1 MFLFVIQRLEGTWG
15 SAYLNFIA
23 LIWFF
28 LYRYVCRTDIDL
40 WHLRIVNI
48 FFSAVESL
56 NLALFNDVSKSS
68 KRPFFNYD
76 DTMLTII
83 DHLPIPVRK
92 LWWNSFTVKVRIFLE
107 GHKIWKNLPD
117 KIWRYWVTS
126 NFKWKISSN
135 FLALSEYPNFIR

>member
-1 MFLFVIQRLEGTWG
+1 MWVTEKMFLFVIQRLEGTWG

-68 KRPFFNYD
+68 KRSFFNYVD
-76 DTMLTII
+76 KILAHYWPSTLLSLVEICHGIPFLLKFIFFKKATKI
-83 DHLPIPVRK
+83 DEI
-92 LWWNSFTVKVRIFLE
+92 FTVDLT
-107 GHKIWKNLPD
+107 L
-117 KIWRYWVTS
+117 TT
-126 NFKWKISSN
+126 
-135 FLALSEYPNFIR
+135 